1 MTPPAAETGRSAAS
15 QFPRRPGSQTVA
27 HNSGDTTEE
36 NMSPRRATAGRPA
49 VTAAQRWV
57 LALASVASFLV
68 ILDALVVATAL
79 TTIQRHLGASLAGLE
94 WTINAYA
101 LSFAVLLLPG
111 RRNHPVPPAPA
122 HAAVTGAGRAGR

>member
-1 MTPPAAETGRSAAS
+1 M
-15 QFPRRPGSQTVA
+15 VA
-27 HNSGDTTEE
+27 
-36 NMSPRRATAGRPA
+36 PRPA
-49 VTAAQRWV
+49 SFRGAPGLNRWQRQRWVDTEADVPRGKTNTGSGPTAATTAQRWV

-68 ILDALVVATAL
+68 ILDMLVVATAL
-79 TTIQRHLGASLAGLE
+79 TSIQRHLGASLAGLE